1 MNATQAKDPVNIL
14 LVDDQPGKL
23 LSYETILADLGEN
36 LVRANSGNE
45 ALAALLQNQFAV
57 VLVDVCM
64 PELDGFELAAMIR
77 QHPRLSKTAIIL
89 VSGVFIED
97 THRLRGY
104 DSGAVDYVSVPIIP
118 EILRAKVSVFA
129 DRFRKTEELERLNRE
144 LEERVAIRT
153 REIEASAAELRRS
166 EERLR
171 VALERAEQ
179 ARAEAEQAN
188 RLKDQF
194 LAVLSHE
201 LRSPLSAILGW
212 AEILKT
218 GRVDAAARER
228 AVDTIR
234 RNARLQSRII
244 SDVLDVSSILAGKLS
259 LRLEAIDLKGVVS
272 AALDSVRPAAEAK
285 GIRMSVDSPDN
296 LPAISADAA
305 RLQQVVWNVLSNA
318 IDFAPQGGH
327 VELRMER
334 SATSVTIR
342 ITDDGPGIR
351 PDFLPFIFDRF
362 RQEDSS
368 STRPHRGL
376 GLGLAIVEH
385 LVSLHGGCVT
395 AANRT
400 DRSGAVLTITL
411 PTTSPAARPLDTASR
426 EPRPPGRDARW
437 LETAPSLAGIRV
449 LIVDD
454 ARDSREIAAEL
465 LRRCGADTAV
475 AGSVEEALGVLAV
488 DRPDLVLADIEM
500 PVEDGYDLLKRIRAL
515 PPDAGGSTPV
525 AAVTAYASEQDRA
538 KALAS
543 GFATHISK
551 PFDPVDLVTLAA
563 RYARKSGG

>member
-1 MNATQAKDPVNIL
+1 MDARSPVNIL
-14 LVDDQPGKL
+14 LVDDQPAKL
-23 LSYETILADLGEN
+23 LSYETILAELGEN

-45 ALAALLQNQFAV
+45 ALAALLRSEFAV

-89 VSGVFIED
+89 VSGIFVED
-97 THRLRGY
+97 AHRMRGY
-104 DSGAVDYVSVPIIP
+104 HSGAVDYVSVPIIP

-129 DRFRKTEELERLNRE
+129 DRFRKTEQLERLNRD
-144 LEERVAIRT
+144 LEARVAMRT

-171 VALERAEQ
+171 LALQRAEQ
-179 ARAEAEQAN
+179 ARTEAEQAN

-212 AEILKT
+212 AEILKS
-218 GRVDAAARER
+218 GRVDAAAQER
-228 AVDTIR
+228 AVETIR

-259 LRLEAIDLKGVVS
+259 LRLEAIELPGVIS
-272 AALDSVRPAAEAK
+272 AALDSVRPAAQVK
-285 GIRMSVDSPDN
+285 DVRISVESPRE
-296 LPAISADAA
+296 LPVILGDAV
-305 RLQQVVWNVLSNA
+305 RLQQVIWNVLSNA

-327 VELRMER
+327 VELRVEH
-334 SATSVTIR
+334 SATSVTIT
-342 ITDDGPGIR
+342 ISDDGPGIR

-385 LVSLHGGCVT
+385 LVALHGGSVT
-395 AANRT
+395 AANRA
-400 DRSGAVLTITL
+400 DRNGAVFAITL
-411 PTTSPAARPLDTASR
+411 RTASADARALDTADR
-426 EPRPPGRDARW
+426 QPRPTNREDAGW
-437 LETAPSLAGIRV
+437 VEAAPSLAGIRV

-475 AGSVEEALGVLAV
+475 ADSVEEALGLVAGE
-488 DRPDLVLADIEM
+488 RPDLVLADIEM
-500 PVEDGYDLLKRIRAL
+500 PVEDGYDLLKRIRKL
-515 PPDAGGSTPV
+515 PEDGGGSTPV

-543 GFATHISK
+543 GFSTYLSK
-551 PFDPVDLVTLAA
+551 PFDPMDLVTLAA
-563 RYARKSGG
+563 RYARKAPA

>member
-1 MNATQAKDPVNIL
+1 MDARSPVNIL
-14 LVDDQPGKL
+14 LVDDQPAKL
-23 LSYETILADLGEN
+23 LSYETILAELGEN

-45 ALAALLQNQFAV
+45 ALAALLRSEFAV

-89 VSGVFIED
+89 VSGIFVED
-97 THRLRGY
+97 AHRMRGY
-104 DSGAVDYVSVPIIP
+104 HSGAVDYVSVPIIP

-129 DRFRKTEELERLNRE
+129 DRFRKTEELERLNRD
-144 LEERVAIRT
+144 LEERVALRT

-166 EERLR
+166 EEQLRL
-171 VALERAEQ
+171 ALQRAEQ
-179 ARAEAEQAN
+179 ARTDAEQAN

-212 AEILKT
+212 AEILKS

-228 AVDTIR
+228 AVETIR

-259 LRLEAIDLKGVVS
+259 LRLEAIELRGVIS
-272 AALDSVRPAAEAK
+272 AALDSVRPAAKAK
-285 GIRMSVDSPDN
+285 EVRLSVESSPE
-296 LPAISADAA
+296 LPVISGDAV
-305 RLQQVVWNVLSNA
+305 RLQQVVRNVLSNA
-318 IDFAPQGGH
+318 IDFAPQGGN
-327 VELRMER
+327 VELRVEH
-334 SATSVTIR
+334 SATSVTIT
-342 ITDDGPGIR
+342 ISDDGPGIR

-385 LVSLHGGCVT
+385 LVALHGGSVT

-400 DRSGAVLTITL
+400 DRSGAVFAITL
-411 PTTSPAARPLDTASR
+411 RTGSAGARPLDTADR
-426 EPRPPGRDARW
+426 EPRTPSRDAGW
-437 LETAPSLAGIRV
+437 IEAAPSLAGVRV

-465 LRRCGADTAV
+465 LRRCGAETAV
-475 AGSVEEALGVLAV
+475 ADSVEEALGLVAGE
-488 DRPDLVLADIEM
+488 RPDLVLADIEM
-500 PVEDGYDLLKRIRAL
+500 PVEDGYDLLKRIRKL
-515 PPDAGGSTPV
+515 PEDAGGSTPV
-525 AAVTAYASEQDRA
+525 AAVTAYASDQDRA

-543 GFATHISK
+543 GFTTYLSK
-551 PFDPVDLVTLAA
+551 PFDPMDLVALAA
-563 RYARKSGG
+563 RYARKAPA

>member
-1 MNATQAKDPVNIL
+1 M
-14 LVDDQPGKL
+14 
-23 LSYETILADLGEN
+23 
-36 LVRANSGNE
+36 
-45 ALAALLQNQFAV
+45 
-57 VLVDVCM
+57 
-64 PELDGFELAAMIR
+64 
-77 QHPRLSKTAIIL
+77 
-89 VSGVFIED
+89 
-97 THRLRGY
+97 RGY
-104 DSGAVDYVSVPIIP
+104 DAGAVDYVSVPIIP

-129 DRFRKTEELERLNRE
+129 DRFRKTEELARLNRE
-144 LEERVAIRT
+144 LEERVAMRT

-171 VALERAEQ
+171 LALERAEQ
-179 ARAEAEQAN
+179 ARTEAEEAN

-228 AVDTIR
+228 AVETIR

-259 LRLEAIDLKGVVS
+259 LRLEAIELPGVIS
-272 AALDSVRPAAEAK
+272 AALDSVRPAAEAR
-285 GIRMSVDSPDN
+285 GVRVSVESPRE
-296 LPAISADAA
+296 LPVISGDAV

-318 IDFAPQGGH
+318 IDFAPPGGC
-327 VELRMER
+327 VELRVEG
-334 SATSVTIR
+334 STTSVTIT

-385 LVSLHGGCVT
+385 LVALHGGSVT

-400 DRSGAVLTITL
+400 DRSGAVFTITL
-411 PTTSPAARPLDTASR
+411 RTTSAGARPLDTPSR
-426 EPRPPGRDARW
+426 DPRATSRDAGW
-437 LETAPSLAGIRV
+437 VEAAPSLAGVRV

-475 AGSVEEALGVLAV
+475 ADSVEEALGLVAGE
-488 DRPDLVLADIEM
+488 RPDLVLADIEM
-500 PVEDGYDLLKRIRAL
+500 PVEDGYELLKRIRAL
-515 PPDAGGSTPV
+515 PADAGGSTPV

-543 GFATHISK
+543 GFTTHISK
-551 PFDPVDLVTLAA
+551 PFEPMDLAILAA
-563 RYARKSGG
+563 RYSRKAPK

>member
-1 MNATQAKDPVNIL
+1 VNIL
-14 LVDDQPGKL
+14 LVDDQPAKL
-23 LSYETILADLGEN
+23 LSYETILAELGEN

-45 ALAALLQNQFAV
+45 ALAALLRSEFAV

-89 VSGVFIED
+89 VSGIFVED
-97 THRLRGY
+97 AHRMRGY
-104 DSGAVDYVSVPIIP
+104 HSGAVDYVSVPIIP

-129 DRFRKTEELERLNRE
+129 DRFRKTEELERLNRD
-144 LEERVAIRT
+144 LEERVALRT

-166 EERLR
+166 EEQLRL
-171 VALERAEQ
+171 ALQRAEQ
-179 ARAEAEQAN
+179 ARTDAEQAN

-212 AEILKT
+212 AEILKS

-228 AVDTIR
+228 AVETIR

-259 LRLEAIDLKGVVS
+259 LRLEAIELRGVIS
-272 AALDSVRPAAEAK
+272 AALDSVRPAAKAK
-285 GIRMSVDSPDN
+285 EVRLSVESSPE
-296 LPAISADAA
+296 LPVISGDAV
-305 RLQQVVWNVLSNA
+305 RLQQVVRNVLSNA
-318 IDFAPQGGH
+318 IDFAPQGGN
-327 VELRMER
+327 VELRVEH
-334 SATSVTIR
+334 SATSVTIT
-342 ITDDGPGIR
+342 ISDDGPGIR

-385 LVSLHGGCVT
+385 LVALHGGSVT

-400 DRSGAVLTITL
+400 DRSGAVFAITL
-411 PTTSPAARPLDTASR
+411 RTGSAGARPLDTADR
-426 EPRPPGRDARW
+426 EPRTPSRDAGW
-437 LETAPSLAGIRV
+437 IEAAPSLAGVRV

-465 LRRCGADTAV
+465 LRRCGAETAV
-475 AGSVEEALGVLAV
+475 ADSVEEALGLVAGE
-488 DRPDLVLADIEM
+488 RPDLVLADIEM
-500 PVEDGYDLLKRIRAL
+500 PVEDGYDLLKRIRKL
-515 PPDAGGSTPV
+515 PEDAGGSTPV
-525 AAVTAYASEQDRA
+525 AAVTAYASDQDRA

-543 GFATHISK
+543 GFTTYLSK
-551 PFDPVDLVTLAA
+551 PFDPMDLVTLAA
-563 RYARKSGG
+563 RYARKAPA